1 MKLTN
6 MELNIF
12 NFTMKKEL
20 KKLVYLYSSFLKKKY
35 GMKVFRVGLST
46 GLTCP
51 HRIKTGGCIFCHPAT
66 FTGEYQSAGF
76 SIEEQL
82 NKAVPRIKKTCGAV
96 KLLAYFQDETSTA
109 GELEYLD
116 KKYRSA
122 VEHPDIIGLIVSTR
136 PEYVNQKIIDLLK
149 SYNVPLT
156 IEIGLQTV
164 KEESLI
170 FLNRGH
176 DLNDVK
182 KALHLCEKNC
192 INVGVHIIIG
202 IPGETIEDML
212 NTIQFINSC
221 QTIKEI
227 KFHNLVVYKQTPL
240 ALLYQQNKFKILNI
254 DEYISILCQLIP
266 YLRGDIVISRFFT
279 SNIRRTQ
286 IALGDYSGS
295 KPEWLNKLRLALI
308 QQNIFQGCKTVK
320 PYQQ

>member
-1 MKLTN
+1 
-6 MELNIF
+6 MELNKF

-20 KKLVYLYSSFLKKKY
+20 ETLVYMYSSFLKRKY

-66 FTGEYQSAGF
+66 FTGEYQSAVF

-109 GELEYLD
+109 GELVYLD

-149 SYNVPLT
+149 SYNVPVT
-156 IEIGLQTV
+156 IEIGLQTA
-164 KEESLI
+164 KEESLK

-182 KALHLCEKNC
+182 KAINLCEQNHLDL
-192 INVGVHIIIG
+192 GVHIIIG
-202 IPGETIEDML
+202 IPGETIEDMQ

-240 ALLYQQNKFKILNI
+240 AVLYQQNKFKILNI

-308 QQNIFQGCKTVK
+308 QQNIFQGCKTGK
-320 PYQQ
+320 PYQP

>member
-1 MKLTN
+1 
-6 MELNIF
+6 
-12 NFTMKKEL
+12 MKKEL
-20 KKLVYLYSSFLKKKY
+20 ETLVYMYSSFLKRKY

-66 FTGEYQSAGF
+66 FTGEYQSAVF

-109 GELEYLD
+109 GELVYLD

-149 SYNVPLT
+149 SYNVPVT
-156 IEIGLQTV
+156 IEIGLQTA
-164 KEESLI
+164 KEESLK

-182 KALHLCEKNC
+182 KAINLCEQNHLDL
-192 INVGVHIIIG
+192 GVHIIIG
-202 IPGETIEDML
+202 IPGETIEDMQ

-240 ALLYQQNKFKILNI
+240 AVLYQQNKFKILNI

-308 QQNIFQGCKTVK
+308 QQNIFQGCKTGK
-320 PYQQ
+320 PYQP